1 MSVEER
7 PARDLTND
15 LMVSGYRLLLDR
27 RYHADDHTWA
37 RQEGD
42 LIRIGLDDL
51 GQATTGDLAQIALRR
66 AGEHVRH
73 GEELGTLEAQKYVG
87 PLRSP
92 VCGEIVATNE
102 AAARGPRVVNE
113 DPYGL
118 GWLVLL
124 RPEEHD
130 DLAGLVGP
138 DEAPA
143 WFAKKADGFR
153 REGVLSE

>member
-7 PARDLTND
+7 PAQDLSKE
-15 LMVSGYRLLLDR
+15 LRVSGYRLALDR

-42 LIRIGLDDL
+42 LIRVGLDDL
-51 GQATTGDLAQIALRR
+51 GQATTGDLAQIALHR
-66 AGEHVRH
+66 AGERVRH

-92 VCGEIVATNE
+92 ICGEIVETNE
-102 AAARGPRVVNE
+102 EAARSPRVVNE
-113 DPYGL
+113 DPYHR

-124 RPEEHD
+124 RPTEHD

-143 WFAKKADGFR
+143 WFATKADGFR
-153 REGVLSE
+153 REGVLAE

>member
-7 PARDLTND
+7 PAEDLI
-15 LMVSGYRLLLDR
+15 VSGYRLLLDR

-51 GQATTGDLAQIALRR
+51 GQATTGDLAQVALGRVGGR
-66 AGEHVRH
+66 VRH

-102 AAARGPRVVNE
+102 AAARRPHVVNE
-113 DPYGL
+113 DPYGE

-124 RPEEHD
+124 RPTEHD
-130 DLAGLVGP
+130 DLARLVGP
-138 DEAPA
+138 AEAPE
-143 WFAKKADGFR
+143 WFARKADGFR
-153 REGVLSE
+153 REGVLAE

>member
-1 MSVEER
+1 MSIEEGQ
-7 PARDLTND
+7 ALET
-15 LMVSGYRLLLDR
+15 VVGGYRLRLDR

-37 RQEGD
+37 REEGD
-42 LIRIGLDDL
+42 LVRIGLDDL

-66 AGEHVRH
+66 VGERVRH

-102 AAARGPRVVNE
+102 KAARSPRIVNE
-113 DPYGL
+113 DPYGE

-124 RPEEHD
+124 RPAEHD
-130 DLAGLVGP
+130 DVASLVGP
-138 DEAPA
+138 QEAPA
-143 WFAKKADGFR
+143 WFAAKADGFR
-153 REGVLSE
+153 REGVLAE